1 MSNLIFNN
9 SDKVRKCIDSQIN
22 QEHPI
27 VKSLYN
33 NELVFFIGSGLSIH
47 LGIPGWTEFASKYVE
62 LAKKSNN
69 INYKTENYLKKI
81 PDKKKILSLC
91 RFIVK
96 NANIDE
102 EEVKSWFNIEE
113 EKIAKSQIYQML
125 YDLNAI
131 YITTNYDNALDLMS
145 KNKKKNEVNIAVNSD
160 DSIEPFEDEN
170 KIFYDVNKF
179 VYDKIMKP
187 GNVIHIH
194 GSKNDLSSMVIS
206 NEDYINRYGY
216 NISSYSENPSHRVYS
231 KFLKNVFEGKYTI
244 LFMGYGL
251 EEIEILQYMFENTLE
266 KNPNDA
272 NNRFMLL
279 GGYASD
285 YGYIDILS
293 QYYFD
298 NYGVTILPYDI
309 TEEGYDKEIEMFL
322 SKLIY
327 WKNWKENRK
336 GILKAD
342 LELLED
348 I

>member
-1 MSNLIFNN
+1 MSNLRFKS
-9 SDKVRKCIDSQIN
+9 SDDVRNCINLQID
-22 QEHPI
+22 ESHPI

-33 NELVFFIGSGLSIH
+33 NELVLFIGSGLSIH
-47 LGIPGWTEFASKYVE
+47 LNIPGWTQFASKYVE
-62 LAKKSNN
+62 LVKTSNN
-69 INYKTENYLKKI
+69 INYKTENDLKKI

-91 RFIVK
+91 RFMVK
-96 NANIDE
+96 NSNIDE
-102 EEVKSWFNIEE
+102 EIVKSWFNIEE
-113 EKIAKSQIYQML
+113 EELANSQIYKML

-145 KNKKKNEVNIAVNSD
+145 KNTKKNEVNIGVNFD
-160 DSIEPFEDEN
+160 NSIEPFKDEK
-170 KIFYDVNKF
+170 KIFYDVNDF
-179 VYDKIMKP
+179 VYDKIMKS

-216 NISSYSENPSHRVYS
+216 NISSYSENPSHRIYS
-231 KFLKNVFEGKYTI
+231 EFLKNVFNGEYTI

-266 KNPNDA
+266 KNLNNA

-309 TEEGYDKEIEMFL
+309 TEEGYDKEIERFL
-322 SKLIY
+322 SKL
-327 WKNWKENRK
+327 NGWKENRK
-336 GILKAD
+336 GRLKAD